1 MPSKLFIV
9 FLQNIIM
16 QIKYIVP
23 NSCISIIIWHEN
35 IETLW
40 IIVMHYDYS
49 KINNNV
55 VIETNQLHGLPI
67 KMYIEYSAH

>member
-1 MPSKLFIV
+1 M
-9 FLQNIIM
+9 
-16 QIKYIVP
+16 Y
-23 NSCISIIIWHEN
+23 SCIFFEIWQEN
-35 IETLW
+35 IENHW
-40 IIVMHYDYS
+40 IIAIHYDYS

>member
-1 MPSKLFIV
+1 MYSSTCLFYIEMQSNSTYDRAMFKLFE
-9 FLQNIIM
+9 LLH
-16 QIKYIVP
+16 YD
-23 NSCISIIIWHEN
+23 S
-35 IETLW
+35 
-40 IIVMHYDYS
+40 MHYDYS

>member
-1 MPSKLFIV
+1 MYLFW
-9 FLQNIIM
+9 N
-16 QIKYIVP
+16 
-23 NSCISIIIWHEN
+23 ISIIIWQDN

-40 IIVMHYDYS
+40 NIFMPYDYS
-49 KINNNV
+49 KINSNV